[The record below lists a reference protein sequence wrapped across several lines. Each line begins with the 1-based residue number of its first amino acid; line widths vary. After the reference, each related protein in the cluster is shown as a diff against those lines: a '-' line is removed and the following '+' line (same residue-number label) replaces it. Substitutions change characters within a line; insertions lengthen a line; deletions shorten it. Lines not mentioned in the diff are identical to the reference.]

1 MHAEL
6 ADAWREGGER
16 SRRIRRK
23 RDKGRERQH
32 CIKPLRA
39 VPRSLKA
46 NAIATIRVSA
56 EAVKEL

>member
-1 MHAEL
+1 MERGRRGQK
-6 ADAWREGGER
+6 DKKKERQGG
-16 SRRIRRK
+16 
-23 RDKGRERQH
+23 ERQH
-32 CIKPLRA
+32 CIKALRA